1 MKTEA
6 ELEKDIM
13 GILKKIRNDF
23 PELTKFIDE
32 MPLSNKGDSKP
43 DIATIELEAYFNSL
57 NNLYNEY
64 SSTHSIK
71 TGK

>member
-6 ELEKDIM
+6 EIEQDIM
-13 GILKKIRNDF
+13 GVLKKIRNDF
-23 PELTKFIDE
+23 PELIKFIDE
-32 MPLSNKGDSKP
+32 MPLNNKGGSKP

>member
-23 PELTKFIDE
+23 PELIKFIDE

-43 DIATIELEAYFNSL
+43 DIATLEL
-57 NNLYNEY
+57 
-64 SSTHSIK
+64 
-71 TGK
+71 